1 MIMDFFNKEISVNL
15 KGEAASKMDKYG
27 ISIIA
32 ILVIIL
38 NLIPMVLL
46 VIYMDRLLLLGV
58 VIWYMWIFYSV
69 YNLDGT
75 RIVLELFTKLPLLLP
90 SFILMMILS
99 EIFKVMYLNSDEPD
113 DIKRWN
119 RKKKI
124 KTIL

>member
-15 KGEAASKMDKYG
+15 KGEAASKMDKSG

>member
-1 MIMDFFNKEISVNL
+1 
-15 KGEAASKMDKYG
+15 MDKYG